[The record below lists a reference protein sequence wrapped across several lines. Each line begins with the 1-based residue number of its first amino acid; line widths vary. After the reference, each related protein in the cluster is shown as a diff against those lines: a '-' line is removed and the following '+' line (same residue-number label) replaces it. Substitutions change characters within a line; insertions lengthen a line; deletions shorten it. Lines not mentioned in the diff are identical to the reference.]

1 MKKLFV
7 IVIIAAL
14 VSCGG
19 KQEGNQDLAG
29 KKATLETLTK
39 QRDAL
44 NNQINALQTEINQ
57 LSGGAIAEKMKLVE
71 ATALATQDFSHYIEL
86 QGKVS
91 TENVSYVTPR
101 GMGGQVKQ
109 IYVKQGDVVKKGQ
122 LLMKL
127 EDGIVQQNIKQVESQ
142 LAFAKNIFSRQEN
155 LWSEGIGTEIQFLS
169 AKNNVESLEKQ
180 LGLVKEQL
188 STTLVTAEVSG
199 VIETVGIKV
208 GETFIGNPMA
218 TIVIVN
224 PGNLKAVVDVPE
236 NYISKVKRGMPAI
249 ITIPDLN
256 ESFNSQI
263 SVVSETINV
272 TSRSFVAESKL
283 PSKSNI
289 KPNQVAL
296 IKLLDHQAK
305 NAIVVPVE
313 TVQTDEKGKYVYV
326 MVEEKGK
333 KIARKRS
340 INIGEFYD
348 ELIEVKSGLAVND
361 QLITKGFQGLYEG
374 QLLTTA
380 GK

>member
-14 VSCGG
+14 VSCGS

-29 KKATLETLTK
+29 KKAALENLTK

-44 NNQINALQTEINQ
+44 NNQINALQAEINQ
-57 LSGGAIAEKMKLVE
+57 LSGGTVAEKMKLVE
-71 ATALATQDFSHYIEL
+71 ATAIATQDFSHYIEL

-155 LWSEGIGTEIQFLS
+155 LWKEGIGTEVQFLS

-208 GETFIGNPMA
+208 GETFVGNPMA
-218 TIVIVN
+218 TIIIVN

-236 NYISKVKRGMPAI
+236 NYISKVKRGMQAI

-263 SVVSETINV
+263 SVVSETINI

-305 NAIVVPVE
+305 DAIVVPVE

>member
-122 LLMKL
+122 MLMKL